1 MGVLAMHSHSHHDA
15 SRLGLTRPPEPK
27 GGRRGVSPGFQKLI
41 ERHDWKGKVAV
52 DIGCGTGAA
61 TLLLSRL
68 GAKAVGV
75 DLDTQAVV
83 QAAERAHA
91 EGAASA
97 RFVCADTET
106 VDYRELLSTA
116 DPLDGVV
123 AHLCFSDR
131 IAKRAAQSLR
141 PGGVFIVRS
150 FHKDQWKE
158 VGFKAPFAF
167 SVAQMR
173 ALLGRLGFK
182 VTALK
187 VERRT
192 QRFDSLEDFMEKFL
206 SDPARR
212 AHWQEDG
219 RLRRMKALFARG
231 GHSLSEAFLLVEAVK
246 QAPRAPA
253 RRPAQPPRKA
263 PR

>member
-1 MGVLAMHSHSHHDA
+1 MGVFAMASHSHHDA
-15 SRLGLTRPPEPK
+15 SRLGLARPPEPA
-27 GGRRGVSPGFQKLI
+27 GGRRGVSPGFQKVI
-41 ERHDWKGKVAV
+41 ERHQWKGRSAV

-68 GAKAVGV
+68 GANALGV
-75 DLDTQAVV
+75 DLDPEAVAL
-83 QAAERAHA
+83 AAERADA
-91 EGAASA
+91 EGVSSA
-97 RFVCADTET
+97 RFVCADAEA
-106 VDYRELLSTA
+106 VDYRALLSTEDA
-116 DPLDGVV
+116 IDGVV

-150 FHKDQWKE
+150 FHKDMWKE
-158 VGFKAPFAF
+158 VGFDAPFAF

-182 VTALK
+182 VTALN

-219 RLRRMKALFARG
+219 RLRRMKAIFDRG

-246 QAPRAPA
+246 QPPRAPV
-253 RRPAQPPRKA
+253 RRPAKKPRKA
-263 PR
+263 RR